1 MLADA
6 SRYTIDCVVH
16 GARFR
21 KGQQFKILAL
31 VVLTAMFGNAT
42 TTTYGQVPDT
52 FAQESGQA
60 TFSFTS
66 QQGMI
71 ILPVSIAGSA
81 QLNFVLDSGSTR
93 TLIDKSVALGLGLKT
108 QEESSLQGAG
118 AGRIPIQ
125 AIHDVM
131 IELPGLQSTHY
142 DCFATDLKS
151 LESNL
156 GVRVDGIL
164 GYDFFAR
171 FVVSVDFEKK
181 VVTVERPSA
190 FHPAQNQ
197 TVLPLEIKNKWPF
210 IKATLKIDGHSPI
223 VDTFF
228 IDSGSSDAV
237 DHPIV
242 KSMQNKTPSKSGVG
256 LGTPVEGSIATAS
269 SFAIGPYVM
278 GGPIVV
284 SCCGAS
290 EATSRLIGTEVLRRF
305 TVTFDYT
312 SSRLFLRPNGAYRET
327 SRTTHF

>member
-1 MLADA
+1 MLG
-6 SRYTIDCVVH
+6 SVRYTIDRVIHEVK
-16 GARFR
+16 RW
-21 KGQQFKILAL
+21 KGRVFKILAL
-31 VVLTAMFGNAT
+31 LVLTAVLGDAT
-42 TTTYGQVPDT
+42 TTVYGQAPDT
-52 FAQESGQA
+52 FAQASGQA
-60 TFSFTS
+60 TSNFTS

-71 ILPVSIAGSA
+71 FLPVRIAGSP

-93 TLIDKSVALGLGLKT
+93 TLIDKSVAQRLGLKT
-108 QEESSLQGAG
+108 EEESSLQGAG

-142 DCFATDLKS
+142 DCFATDLKP
-151 LESNL
+151 LESSL

-171 FVVSVDFEKK
+171 FVISVDFEKN
-181 VVTVERPSA
+181 VVTIELPSA
-190 FHPAQNQ
+190 FHPAQNE
-197 TVLPLEIKNKWPF
+197 TVLPIEIRNKWPF
-210 IKATLKIDGHSPI
+210 VKATLKMDGNSPI

-269 SFAIGPYVM
+269 SFEIGPYVL

-327 SRTTHF
+327 FRTAQF